1 MIGLNIRDKSSIDF
15 SLHDCSRQPRI
26 SSRMAFAALAEMA
39 GVKLTKSLPHRVFDF
54 LDETYNQEN
63 RISGLGHSLAGLR
76 PCNRQSSSSPDEAP
90 ADTPEAAS
98 LQHSELPQP
107 RVSSC
112 NARWHHRHTSQTAD
126 AETAAPSTHRTHN
139 AETDSLTAD

>member
-1 MIGLNIRDKSSIDF
+1 
-15 SLHDCSRQPRI
+15 
-26 SSRMAFAALAEMA
+26 MAFAALVEMA
-39 GVKLTKSLPHRVFDF
+39 GVKLTKSLPHRVFSTSS
-54 LDETYNQEN
+54 DETYNQEN
-63 RISGLGHSLAGLR
+63 RTSGLGNFLAGLH

-90 ADTPEAAS
+90 TDTPEAAA